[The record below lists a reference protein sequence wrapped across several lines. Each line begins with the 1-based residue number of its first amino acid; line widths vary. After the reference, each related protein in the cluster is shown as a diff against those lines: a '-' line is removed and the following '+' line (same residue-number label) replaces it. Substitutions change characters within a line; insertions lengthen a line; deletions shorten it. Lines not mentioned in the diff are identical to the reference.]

1 MGDAA
6 PVIEVRDLVKIYA
19 ALRAVDRVSFTVA
32 RGQTYGLLGP
42 NGAGKTSIM
51 RMLAGLSPPTSGRIR
66 VAGLDVAQ
74 QPRAVRR
81 TLGVVSQ
88 SDGLD
93 TELSVRQNLEL
104 FGFLVGLS
112 RRRARERAAQVLR
125 FFDLEARA
133 EDEVDELSGGLKRRV
148 AIARALVHEPAVI
161 VLDEPSTG
169 LDPESRTRVWEE
181 LAVLQQAGVTVL
193 MSTHYMEEAQT
204 LCDRIAVLHSGR
216 ILDEGTPPELVAR
229 HAGSRVAEI
238 RLVGAS
244 REAVRKTLA
253 EAGLEAR
260 EVGALFRVAAPDG
273 AAFGLPELPRGVRV
287 AWREANLE
295 DVFLA
300 LAGRRLADA

>member
-1 MGDAA
+1 M
-6 PVIEVRDLVKIYA
+6 
-19 ALRAVDRVSFTVA
+19 
-32 RGQTYGLLGP
+32 
-42 NGAGKTSIM
+42 
-51 RMLAGLSPPTSGRIR
+51 
-66 VAGLDVAQ
+66 
-74 QPRAVRR
+74 
-81 TLGVVSQ
+81 
-88 SDGLD
+88 
-93 TELSVRQNLEL
+93 
-104 FGFLVGLS
+104 
-112 RRRARERAAQVLR
+112 
-125 FFDLEARA
+125 
-133 EDEVDELSGGLKRRV
+133 
-148 AIARALVHEPAVI
+148 I

-244 REAVRKTLA
+244 REVVRKTLA
-253 EAGLEAR
+253 EAGLQAR
-260 EVGALFRVAAPDG
+260 EVGTLFRVAAPDG